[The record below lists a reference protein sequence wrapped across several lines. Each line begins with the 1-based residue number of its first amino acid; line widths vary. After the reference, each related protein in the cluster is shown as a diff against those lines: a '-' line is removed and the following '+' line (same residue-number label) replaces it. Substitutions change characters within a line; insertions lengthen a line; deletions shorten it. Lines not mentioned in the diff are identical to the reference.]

1 MTTKSELV
9 AAIAKD
15 AELSNAAAERALNSA
30 LDNIKKTVAKGG
42 TITLVGF
49 GSFSSG
55 KRAARTGRNPRTG
68 EAIKIPAT
76 MTVKFTAG
84 KCFKDALNKKKYES
98 SAEPGMRAGPG
109 DLQGTLRGPFSF
121 GAFDLAQDQATG
133 HNPTR

>member
-30 LDNIKKTVAKGG
+30 LENIKKTVAKGG

-76 MTVKFTAG
+76 KTVKFTAG
-84 KCFKDALNKKKYES
+84 KGFKDARTRRSKRLL
-98 SAEPGMRAGPG
+98 PRPTGPE
-109 DLQGTLRGPFSF
+109 DLQGPIRVPFLW
-121 GAFDLAQDQATG
+121 AARYATG
-133 HNPTR
+133 QRPTR

>member
-30 LDNIKKTVAKGG
+30 LENIKKTVAKGG

-68 EAIKIPAT
+68 EEVPVPPKKVAI
-76 MTVKFTAG
+76 
-84 KCFKDALNKKKYES
+84 FK
-98 SAEPGMRAGPG
+98 PGLIMKR
-109 DLQGTLRGPFSF
+109 DIK
-121 GAFDLAQDQATG
+121 
-133 HNPTR
+133 

>member
-30 LDNIKKTVAKGG
+30 LENIKKTVAKGG

-68 EAIKIPAT
+68 ESIPIEARRVVT
-76 MTVKFTAG
+76 FHARSKLKEQLQELGGG
-84 KCFKDALNKKKYES
+84 KV
-98 SAEPGMRAGPG
+98 
-109 DLQGTLRGPFSF
+109 
-121 GAFDLAQDQATG
+121 
-133 HNPTR
+133 

>member
-15 AELSNAAAERALNSA
+15 AELSNAATERALNSA
-30 LDNIKKTVAKGG
+30 LENIKKTVAKGG

-76 MTVKFTAG
+76 KTVKFTAG
-84 KCFKDALNKKKYES
+84 KGFKDAVNKKK
-98 SAEPGMRAGPG
+98 
-109 DLQGTLRGPFSF
+109 
-121 GAFDLAQDQATG
+121 
-133 HNPTR
+133 